1 MDNKEIILDVAGVL
15 ATNFSP
21 HFWQELS
28 EESNTPYEMLFHLR
42 KEMREELWTGR
53 IPEEGFWDQLRM
65 KFPAINIANDSS
77 IKYQNRLPQIYSR

>member
-28 EESNTPYEMLFHLR
+28 EESNTPYEMLFHFKR
-42 KEMREELWTGR
+42 KCVKSYGLER
-53 IPEEGFWDQLRM
+53 
-65 KFPAINIANDSS
+65 
-77 IKYQNRLPQIYSR
+77 YQRRGSGASCA